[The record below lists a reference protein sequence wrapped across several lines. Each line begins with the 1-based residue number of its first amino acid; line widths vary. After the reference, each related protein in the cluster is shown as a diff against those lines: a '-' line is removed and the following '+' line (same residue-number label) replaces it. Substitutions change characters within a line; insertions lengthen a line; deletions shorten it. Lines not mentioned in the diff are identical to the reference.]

1 MSHRNPHH
9 RGGFTLLELVL
20 VMMILVVTMGIVA
33 PRLANWN
40 RGQDLRNSADMFI
53 ALTRLAR
60 SQAIAEG
67 TMFRIQFNAEAGKY
81 QLRRQ
86 LKTRTADGNLEFAA
100 LNTTMGQMFT
110 VPEGGKIQLTVT
122 TVDGQPTDTT
132 ECINFYPNGRSQKAT
147 VIISDK
153 SGRQITAECASAME
167 EFRVTQEPK
176 S

>member
-1 MSHRNPHH
+1 MTRRTVTSR
-9 RGGFTLLELVL
+9 GFTLLELVL
-20 VMMILVVTMGIVA
+20 VMMIMVIAVGIVA

-40 RGQDLRNSADMFI
+40 RGQDLRNAAEMFI
-53 ALTRLAR
+53 SVTRYAR

-67 TMFRIQFNAEAGKY
+67 TMYRIQFNAEAGEY
-81 QLRRQ
+81 QLKKQERV
-86 LKTRTADGNLEFAA
+86 KSADGFAQFIA
-100 LNTTMGQMFT
+100 INTTMGQLLK

-132 ECINFYPNGRSQKAT
+132 ECINFYPNGRAQKAT

-153 SGRQITAECASAME
+153 TGRQITAECASPME
-167 EFRVTQEPK
+167 EFHVTLETK